1 MRMYKVIEIVGLD
14 QNGYA
19 TFRNVD
25 TSPDFYVDVNHCY
38 STDRS
43 DGTTKTIKDII
54 TEIELRYLHNPD
66 LVEDIEYKGTS
77 QFEEVAGGMRDVIL
91 QMEHCRIKSVYKWE
105 LYDKFKE
112 YFDRD
117 LKLGLR
123 TVQSVIE
130 EIDDIPVTAWVRGV
144 YNDIKYCSYHVKD
157 KLRSELY
164 WHYQYNYK

>member
-1 MRMYKVIEIVGLD
+1 MRMYKVIEIIGLD

-77 QFEEVAGGMRDVIL
+77 QFEEVG
-91 QMEHCRIKSVYKWE
+91 
-105 LYDKFKE
+105 
-112 YFDRD
+112 
-117 LKLGLR
+117 
-123 TVQSVIE
+123 IE
-130 EIDDIPVTAWVRGV
+130 NNSKCNRG
-144 YNDIKYCSYHVKD
+144 N
-157 KLRSELY
+157 
-164 WHYQYNYK
+164 

>member
-19 TFRNVD
+19 TFRNID

-43 DGTTKTIKDII
+43 

-66 LVEDIEYKGTS
+66 LIEDIEYKGTS

-130 EIDDIPVTAWVRGV
+130 EIDNIPVTAWVRGV